1 MMLELYYREEC
12 PYSKKV
18 RGFIA
23 EKGLKSKIKF
33 HDVDADEDSLRDLE
47 ALNHDEQ
54 VPCLVVDGEPMLES
68 DEIIEWLDVHTNDL
82 KQ

>member
-1 MMLELYYREEC
+1 MMLELYYREDC

-33 HDVDADEDSLRDLE
+33 HDVDEDAASLRDLE
-47 ALNHDEQ
+47 VMNHDEQ
-54 VPCLVVDGEPMLES
+54 VPCLVIDGEPMLET
-68 DEIIEWLDVHTNDL
+68 DEIIEWLDEHSNDL
-82 KQ
+82 RQ